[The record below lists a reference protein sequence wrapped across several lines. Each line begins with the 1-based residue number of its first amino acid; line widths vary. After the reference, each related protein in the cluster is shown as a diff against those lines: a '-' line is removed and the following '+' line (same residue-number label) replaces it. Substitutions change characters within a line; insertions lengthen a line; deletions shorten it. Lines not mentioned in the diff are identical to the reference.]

1 MHYLAGLLRYEGT
14 VTCII
19 VYAKKKFMFTQ
30 DSKRNKTYIVE
41 NDRENK
47 TKV

>member
-14 VTCII
+14 
-19 VYAKKKFMFTQ
+19 AKKKFMFTQ

-47 TKV
+47 TK

>member
-19 VYAKKKFMFTQ
+19 VYTKKKFP
-30 DSKRNKTYIVE
+30 SLHNVLSI
-41 NDRENK
+41 
-47 TKV
+47 

>member
-19 VYAKKKFMFTQ
+19 VYAKKKFTINKVSKFT
-30 DSKRNKTYIVE
+30 
-41 NDRENK
+41 
-47 TKV
+47 